1 MEKDPLEDSMLAA
14 VFPGH
19 YDKQRDEA
27 NARLIAAA
35 PALLDALRGLVLRAE
50 GLTEL
55 AGGYCVACRQL
66 RGCHKPL
73 CEIAI
78 ARAALAAAVGDA
90 GKEAP

>member
-35 PALLDALRGLVLRAE
+35 PALLDALRALVE
-50 GLTEL
+50 DP
-55 AGGYCVACRQL
+55 CVSGPGRSECPHQAL
-66 RGCHKPL
+66 
-73 CEIAI
+73 ED
-78 ARAALAAAVGDA
+78 ARAALAAAVGPET
-90 GKEAP
+90 KP